1 MIAAMIATLRTAV
14 AARAWELRLVRTPWS
29 NSGHLDVWRRL
40 VALMVLHRRPRKTT
54 PRASANAPEVV
65 LTNACLVKSASRS
78 KPRNTASTAS
88 KTETVQHLR
97 LGRVST
103 RSSPRMLVL
112 LLLPLH
118 SHGAITMQHTAAPLL
133 RAPPLQ
139 LRQLRVQPRQLRMV
153 TNYGSLEDDD
163 GACSVRGLRDGEI
176 CWEPLDPL
184 PSAEKPDYF
193 ELPLNESWSPL
204 RAASLRFARVR
215 KLAYQAMGSPL
226 LLLPAACFSWW
237 LLPVLSNLDFFQRS
251 LQATQAGRDSI
262 GSIEGPPRP
271 PSEAA
276 PA

>member
-1 MIAAMIATLRTAV
+1 MRCRVYSTKEGWIV
-14 AARAWELRLVRTPWS
+14 ELR
-29 NSGHLDVWRRL
+29 RRQNYAPS
-40 VALMVLHRRPRKTT
+40 V
-54 PRASANAPEVV
+54 PRAGDV
-65 LTNACLVKSASRS
+65 CLELAKVSI
-78 KPRNTASTAS
+78 PRDENSDM
-88 KTETVQHLR
+88 VP
-97 LGRVST
+97 T
-103 RSSPRMLVL
+103 RSSSRMLVL